1 MPERKP
7 IVINTGPLL
16 ALAAAL
22 GHLSLLRDLYEAV
35 HVPFEV
41 AAEVAAGGRSGFAA
55 E

>member
-1 MPERKP
+1 MPERKR

-35 HVPFEV
+35 HVPYEV
-41 AAEVAAGGRSGFAA
+41 AAEIAAGGRSGFAA